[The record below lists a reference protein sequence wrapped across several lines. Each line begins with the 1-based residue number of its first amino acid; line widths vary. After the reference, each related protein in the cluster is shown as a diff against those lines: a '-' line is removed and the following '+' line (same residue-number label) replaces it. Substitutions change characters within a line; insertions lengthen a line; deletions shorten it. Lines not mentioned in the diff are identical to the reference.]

1 MHLQKLKI
9 NPLLV
14 FINILAKGIFKCFP
28 FKLKL
33 ELGRAGEIKLNSC
46 LACTQ
51 GWYGA
56 GVVWDGGRCGAEWC
70 NEYISNSVQYLT
82 ICCFLIAA
90 PRPGLGSHVLALTPA
105 GGETF
110 HYLPPH
116 ACLHTLVTLELVSC
130 IYIHLHIDNWCWNIF
145 LWPETLKRVSDA

>member
-51 GWYGA
+51 GWCRCSVRWWEMWRRGWTTLDRFANFMQVVLDDLAANPQTA
-56 GVVWDGGRCGAEWC
+56 GQSFVF
-70 NEYISNSVQYLT
+70 T
-82 ICCFLIAA
+82 
-90 PRPGLGSHVLALTPA
+90 
-105 GGETF
+105 
-110 HYLPPH
+110 
-116 ACLHTLVTLELVSC
+116 
-130 IYIHLHIDNWCWNIF
+130 IDNLNVYKK
-145 LWPETLKRVSDA
+145 L